1 LMLPDGPYIKKA
13 QQLAL
18 HTQGKS
24 AEDP

>member
-1 LMLPDGPYIKKA
+1 MLPDGPYIKKA